1 VIAPVAAF
9 WRRACSA
16 MLLKAEFTPSNP
28 TLRFGRPDEFA
39 RGAAF
44 LAFDA
49 TFTTAAEL
57 AVGGGHSQ
65 L

>member
-1 VIAPVAAF
+1 
-9 WRRACSA
+9 
-16 MLLKAEFTPSNP
+16 MLLKAEFTASNP